1 MSDTIALAHRA
12 ADALVEVRAYA
23 GSDPINAVIKLMDG
37 LEAQYKADLENVS
50 VDKLVPLQ
58 TALKQVTAI
67 RRSILAEQHL
77 DPKIL

>member
-1 MSDTIALAHRA
+1 MTDTITLAHRA

-23 GSDPINAVIKLMDG
+23 GSDPITAVVRLMDG

-67 RRSILAEQHL
+67 RRSILADQHL